1 MLCSFEHLS
10 RETHSQGTPRFAD
23 PKAAWNPGTLSRD
36 ATGLW
41 ARGSRTKES
50 MKDRSLSHLWS
61 LPGPSKLAGFND
73 NSQRKVAA
81 TLAQHFKHR
90 LFRCFMPLNLNG
102 ALRLLGKIRN
112 GKQFAVALQYIRPA
126 ARFINF
132 GAQPVTAFSVPL
144 KMAVF

>member
-1 MLCSFEHLS
+1 
-10 RETHSQGTPRFAD
+10 
-23 PKAAWNPGTLSRD
+23 
-36 ATGLW
+36 
-41 ARGSRTKES
+41 

-132 GAQPVTAFSVPL
+132 GAQPVTAFTVPL